1 MLKETRLSV
10 MLAVFVAFA
19 AALVVRSGYVQLWQ
33 RGHWQGLAARQ
44 HYSRNT
50 LAAPRG
56 DIVDV
61 AGLPLA
67 ESQVLVR
74 LAVVPPEVKEPRR
87 LSRALQ
93 HAGVDQATVR
103 RVADRSRKWVEISPA
118 FLPSNVA
125 SITAMPGVRS
135 EAVLRRSYLPS
146 DGIRKVVGR
155 TDGDGNGLDG
165 VEAMLDSL
173 LQGQRGSAAAL
184 VDVRGRQYESMQ
196 ALDEPPRPG
205 HTVRLTLSYP
215 LQDICDRAIADAT
228 SRLGATGGD
237 IVMVEPQTGEV
248 RCLASRRGGAMATAS
263 TALTEPFEPGSTL
276 KPLLAGILLE
286 SGKAKLDEVIATYN
300 GEYRTFGR
308 TIHDVHGA
316 PRLSLA
322 DVIRYSSNV
331 GIVRFTERFSRQEMF
346 EALRNFGFG
355 TPTGISYPSEASGM
369 LYEPRRWSLQS
380 QASMAIGYEV
390 AVTPIQLAMAYAAIA
405 NGGKLLV
412 PALIKEV
419 TDPDGDVV
427 YSHQA
432 RVVRRVLEPETS
444 RKLRTVLAS
453 VVDSGTATDASLS
466 TFSLGGK
473 SGTARRATGGVYG
486 TGSYVSTFV
495 GTFPAE
501 DPQFVVLVKI
511 DNPRQV
517 YYGGKAA
524 APVAKAVIEAAIAAR
539 DAAMDRSQLITR
551 KAQYVPPGDAP
562 AARQVR
568 VAERLV
574 PEERPRAASAPT
586 TRYALV
592 DSTWAAPRLPP
603 ARIELAQPARDS
615 APPIE
620 WVAIPNVRGL
630 PLRVAVRELHR
641 AGLNVVVSG
650 AGSDVDPPPG
660 SSVVKGS
667 RVRIGHR

>member
-10 MLAVFVAFA
+10 MLACFLAFA
-19 AALVVRSGYVQLWQ
+19 AALVVRGAYVQLWQ
-33 RGHWQGLAARQ
+33 GAQWQGLAARQ
-44 HYSRNT
+44 HYSRNA

-74 LAVVPPEVKEPRR
+74 LAIVPPEVKEPRR
-87 LSRALQ
+87 LSRALT

-103 RVADRSRKWVEISPA
+103 RAADRRRKWVEVSRP

-125 SITAMPGVRS
+125 AITAMPGVRS

-146 DGIRKVVGR
+146 EGIRKVVGR
-155 TDGDGNGLDG
+155 TDADGKGLDG
-165 VEAMLDSL
+165 VESMLDSL
-173 LQGQRGSAAAL
+173 LQGQRGTAAAL
-184 VDVRGRQYESMQ
+184 VDVRGRQYESMDV
-196 ALDEPPRPG
+196 LDEPPRPG
-205 HTVRLTLSYP
+205 HTVRLTLNYT
-215 LQDICDRAIADAT
+215 LQDICDRALADAT
-228 SRLGATGGD
+228 SRLGASGGD
-237 IVMVEPQTGEV
+237 IVMIEPRSGEV
-248 RCLASRRGGAMATAS
+248 RCLASRRGGALATAS

-276 KPLLAGILLE
+276 KPLFAGVLLE
-286 SGKAKLDEVIATYN
+286 SGKARLDEVIATYN
-300 GEYRTFGR
+300 GVYRTYGR
-308 TIHDVHGA
+308 TLKDVHA
-316 PRLSLA
+316 AARLSLA

-331 GIVRFTERFSRQEMF
+331 GIVRFTERFSRREMF

-355 TPTGISYPSEASGM
+355 TPTGIAYPSEASGT

-380 QASMAIGYEV
+380 QASLAIGYEV
-390 AVTPIQLAMAYAAIA
+390 AVTPMQLAMAYAAIA
-405 NGGKLLV
+405 NGGNLLV
-412 PALIKEV
+412 PALIKEI
-419 TDPDGDVV
+419 TNPDGEVV
-427 YSHQA
+427 FAHHP
-432 RVVRRVLEPETS
+432 RVVRRVLEPETTA
-444 RKLRTVLAS
+444 KLRGVLAS

-495 GTFPAE
+495 GTFPAD

-511 DNPRQV
+511 DNPRQM
-517 YYGGKAA
+517 YFGGKVA

-539 DAAMDRSQLITR
+539 DAAIDRTQLMTH
-551 KAQYVPPGDAP
+551 KARYVPPDDAP
-562 AARQVR
+562 ASRQVR
-568 VAERLV
+568 IAELTPVAQRSH
-574 PEERPRAASAPT
+574 PESTPVS
-586 TRYALV
+586 RYALV
-592 DSTWAAPRLPP
+592 DSTWTVPRLPP
-603 ARIELAQPARDS
+603 ARIDLARPSRDS
-615 APPIE
+615 APALE
-620 WVAIPNVRGL
+620 WVAIPDVRGL

-641 AGLNVVVSG
+641 AGLKVVVSG
-650 AGSDVDPPPG
+650 NGGVEPPPG